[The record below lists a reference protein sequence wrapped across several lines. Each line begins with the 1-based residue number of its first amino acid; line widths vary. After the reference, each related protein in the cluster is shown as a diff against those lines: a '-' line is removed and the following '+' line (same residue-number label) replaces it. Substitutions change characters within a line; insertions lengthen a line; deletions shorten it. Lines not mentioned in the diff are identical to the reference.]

1 MAWKMGTHLKH
12 VYKGHDQPVHL
23 LLPFGP
29 HLISVDE
36 GSCMKVWDIEAAD
49 LYTDIN
55 FEPDSFEVTAIMHPA
70 TYVNKILVGSRQ
82 GQLQLWNLQSRKY
95 GLRFYPR
102 KFRLICFISG
112 KFTLFLAG
120 APLSQ
125 LSCKLLPWT

>member
-12 VYKGHDQPVHL
+12 IYKGHEQPVHL

-70 TYVNKILVGSRQ
+70 TYVNKILIGSRQ

-95 GLRFYPR
+95 
-102 KFRLICFISG
+102 
-112 KFTLFLAG
+112 
-120 APLSQ
+120 
-125 LSCKLLPWT
+125 LLHLNVSVT